1 MKETNMERTDYTEAP
16 RKETLP
22 PAGYPVRRRDLPY
35 KIPTLAGVLSGLM
48 PGLGQVYVGYF
59 QLGITIGLIFA
70 GCITVLS
77 SGAAEGIEPLFGISL
92 AFTYL
97 FGIVDAARRATMY
110 NRYLEGLGGEDVLP
124 ELASLGWGGSRAGG
138 ILLIL
143 VGLLLSAKTMLD
155 IDMEWLSD
163 VWPLG
168 LIGLGVWLFLKARR
182 TVD

>member
-1 MKETNMERTDYTEAP
+1 MERTDYTEAP
-16 RKETLP
+16 RSETPP
-22 PAGYPVRRRDLPY
+22 PAGYAGRRRDLPY
-35 KIPTLAGVLSGLM
+35 KIPTLAGVLSALM

-77 SGAAEGIEPLFGISL
+77 SEAAEGIEPLFGISL

-97 FGIVDAARRATMY
+97 FGIVDASRRATLY
-110 NRYLEGLGGEDVLP
+110 NRYLEGLGGDDVVP
-124 ELASLGWGGSRAGG
+124 ELASVGWGGSRAGG
-138 ILLIL
+138 VIL
-143 VGLLLSAKTMLD
+143 VLIGLLLSAKTMLD

-168 LIGLGVWLFLKARR
+168 LIGLGIWLILKARR
-182 TVD
+182 SQA